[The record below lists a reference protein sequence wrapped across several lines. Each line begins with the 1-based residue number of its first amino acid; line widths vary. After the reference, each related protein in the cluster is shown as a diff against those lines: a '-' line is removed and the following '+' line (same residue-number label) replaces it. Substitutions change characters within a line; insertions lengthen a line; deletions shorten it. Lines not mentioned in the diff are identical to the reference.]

1 MEAPACR
8 AGHGWARKAEDGR
21 EDVGSCW
28 EWGSA
33 VGTCCL
39 VARLEGK
46 APSGSRLR
54 MRIYGGSALT
64 LWVF

>member
-8 AGHGWARKAEDGR
+8 AGRGWARKAEDGR

-39 VARLEGK
+39 VAK
-46 APSGSRLR
+46 AARGPEARHHRGPACECEFTVGLP
-54 MRIYGGSALT
+54 
-64 LWVF
+64 